1 MSVYGSN
8 RRVDDVSVYGTNRR
22 ADDVSV
28 HGSNRRADDVSVY
41 GSRAS
46 EKDDVVS
53 KQVAVL
59 RPVNH
64 YGCIRAKKE
73 VEDRPTH
80 QYIHDWLTNESRR

>member
-1 MSVYGSN
+1 MSVHGSN
-8 RRVDDVSVYGTNRR
+8 GR
-22 ADDVSV
+22 ADDVSIY
-28 HGSNRRADDVSVY
+28 GSNRRADDVSVY

-64 YGCIRAKKE
+64 YGYIREKKE
-73 VEDRPTH
+73 VEDRPIH
-80 QYIHDWLTNESRR
+80 QYIHDWLTNESRRHIR